1 MQYFDFLIMLILSVI
16 TGYITGFMTVK
27 VNNLLIILSGKLWSS
42 GHAKKRY
49 ILTTAVIGFSFGM
62 ILLLYYGI
70 NFQSEPSSIYEII
83 VCITAFT
90 SLHILGIYYA
100 DNGFKKALIIIE
112 KIAYAVYVDNNE
124 KDNDG
129 ENKDEENKII
139 SKTIENIK
147 DILNAMPISNKHAVH
162 LLFFVFNSAFMVF
175 LISLIGGNVRTKQF
189 IDLGSSHR
197 KKYIMIWINNKYLSL
212 AVQAMKVFL
221 NFSYYTI
228 PETWNDIPYNGT
240 AFARSYLE

>member
-112 KIAYAVYVDNNE
+112 KIAYTVYVDNNE

-129 ENKDEENKII
+129 E
-139 SKTIENIK
+139 
-147 DILNAMPISNKHAVH
+147 
-162 LLFFVFNSAFMVF
+162 
-175 LISLIGGNVRTKQF
+175 
-189 IDLGSSHR
+189 
-197 KKYIMIWINNKYLSL
+197 
-212 AVQAMKVFL
+212 
-221 NFSYYTI
+221 
-228 PETWNDIPYNGT
+228 
-240 AFARSYLE
+240 

>member
-1 MQYFDFLIMLILSVI
+1 M
-16 TGYITGFMTVK
+16 
-27 VNNLLIILSGKLWSS
+27 
-42 GHAKKRY
+42 KK
-49 ILTTAVIGFSFGM
+49 I
-62 ILLLYYGI
+62 
-70 NFQSEPSSIYEII
+70 
-83 VCITAFT
+83 
-90 SLHILGIYYA
+90 
-100 DNGFKKALIIIE
+100 
-112 KIAYAVYVDNNE
+112 
-124 KDNDG
+124 
-129 ENKDEENKII
+129 KII
-139 SKTIENIK
+139 RKTIENIK

-189 IDLGSSHR
+189 IDLGSSDR
-197 KKYIMIWINNKYLSL
+197 KEYIMIWINNKYLSL